1 MKELLQRLEA
11 IIQRYEL
18 TDADLISK
26 IGISSDELHSFR
38 QGATMV
44 SGGKYLDALRL
55 QLIRSF
61 VEMLEQDIYPT
72 KLITKMENLLRLTEK
87 EQAISVIGSISGAGK
102 TLASKRYAS
111 ENPNVD
117 YMYLPEITSPR
128 YLLQMV
134 CSKLGMPGT
143 GLSIQ
148 QMYEQICAS
157 LANERRLFIFDEA
170 DRLNR
175 KMFEILRDIWQ
186 DGKGNVGIAFVGD
199 ENLMN
204 KIKRPGTLRENLI
217 RLMRRVKYNEI
228 IDPLH
233 TDDVRM
239 VFKRSFGKHKIT
251 DKMIQLVFNK
261 YSALGGFGS
270 ILNLTDKIGKI
281 SDKTK
286 DVPNDEM
293 CSAAM
298 SKLKL

>member
-1 MKELLQRLEA
+1 MKELLNRLEA
-11 IIQRYEL
+11 IITKYEL
-18 TDADLISK
+18 SDAVLISK
-26 IGISSDELHSFR
+26 IGITSDELQALR
-38 QGATMV
+38 
-44 SGGKYLDALRL
+44 SGRSLDAVRL
-55 QLIRSF
+55 QLIRAF
-61 VEMLEQDIYPT
+61 IEMLEQDIYPT
-72 KLITKMENLLRLTEK
+72 KLVLTMEKILKLTEK

-111 ENPNVD
+111 ENPLAD

-128 YLLQMV
+128 YLLQLV
-134 CSKLGMPGT
+134 SAKLQLPSM

-157 LANERRLFIFDEA
+157 LANEKRLFIFDEA

-233 TDDVRM
+233 PDDIEM
-239 VFKRSFGKHKIT
+239 VFGQNFKKHKISG
-251 DKMIQLVFNK
+251 KMIQHIYSK

-270 ILNLTDKIGKI
+270 ILNLTDKISKI
-281 SDKTK
+281 ADKTK
-286 DVPNDEM
+286 DTPNDEM
-293 CSAAM
+293 CTEAM
-298 SKLKL
+298 RRLKL